1 MIQILE
7 KDRNITTADHTDILN
22 ILMIQFE
29 LMLTGFLF
37 FENIQCHKSG
47 TIFHR
52 TAADGSGNS
61 AVLSDQ
67 HMGTC
72 TSGCGS

>member
-7 KDRNITTADHTDILN
+7 KDRNITTADHTDIFN
-22 ILMIQFE
+22 ILMIQFV
-29 LMLTGFLF
+29 LMFTGFLF

-47 TIFHR
+47 TVFHR
-52 TAADGSGNS
+52 AAADSSGNS

-67 HMGTC
+67 HMGTG

>member
-29 LMLTGFLF
+29 LMFTGFLF
-37 FENIQCHKSG
+37 F
-47 TIFHR
+47 
-52 TAADGSGNS
+52 
-61 AVLSDQ
+61 
-67 HMGTC
+67 
-72 TSGCGS
+72 